1 MAGISQEDERIIMAQ
16 FIPDGNHSKCPGG
29 FAPVD
34 LTYAFAINS
43 PTRIFHEIKDQCYRS
58 FNLLLKSI
66 PPDELNQE
74 HRNMNHKVVKPN
86 PSQIVRVSIVWVK
99 RLNGEPLE
107 ETVLK
112 DNRLLGSLLDAV
124 LVI

>member
-1 MAGISQEDERIIMAQ
+1 
-16 FIPDGNHSKCPGG
+16 
-29 FAPVD
+29 
-34 LTYAFAINS
+34 
-43 PTRIFHEIKDQCYRS
+43 
-58 FNLLLKSI
+58 
-66 PPDELNQE
+66 
-74 HRNMNHKVVKPN
+74 MNHKVVKPN